1 MKIQRARIV
10 RLLLIVF
17 VVTAV
22 QAQPKSDSSVF
33 GVFSGSSPSGDAIR
47 PFLGIPLDAIAD
59 LIEWRLTL
67 HQDAV
72 THVPATYRLH
82 CEYGPAVAGLPGL
95 GGKRSSVERQGS
107 WRIGKGTKPN
117 PEAAVVYEL
126 DGSVSL
132 FRLTPDILHTLNR
145 DRSLMIGT
153 GGWSYTLYREG
164 TSEKPGDASF
174 PVGGESRSYAVAP
187 VPTDR
192 SLFGVFDG
200 RSPCQGIAREL
211 GIGVSAGCIKVKW
224 RITLWH
230 DPQTKT
236 PTRYRMED
244 SLHRR
249 APREGN
255 WTIIRGTQTEP
266 NAIIY
271 RLAPTETEAALF
283 LLRGDD
289 DVLFFLDRNLKPLI
303 GHGEFSYTLN
313 RKQSP

>member
-1 MKIQRARIV
+1 MRVQRVRIV
-10 RLLLIVF
+10 QLLLVLF
-17 VVTAV
+17 AMTAV
-22 QAQPKSDSSVF
+22 QAEPKRDSSVF

-47 PFLGIPLDAIAD
+47 PFLGIPPDAIGD
-59 LIEWRLTL
+59 LIQWRLTL
-67 HQDAV
+67 YQNAETDG
-72 THVPATYRLH
+72 PATYSLY

-95 GGKRSSVERQGS
+95 GKKRSSVERQGS
-107 WRIGKGTKPN
+107 WRIGKGTKSN
-117 PEAAVVYEL
+117 PEAVVYEL

-132 FRLTPDILHTLNR
+132 FRLTAEILHILNR

-174 PVGGESRSYAVAP
+174 PVSDESRSNAVAP

-200 RSPCQGIAREL
+200 RSPCQGIAGEL
-211 GIGVSAGCIKVKW
+211 GIGVSAGCIKAKW

-230 DPQTKT
+230 HPQTKT

-266 NAIIY
+266 NAIIDHLPA
-271 RLAPTETEAALF
+271 RSDGDGSGAVPTERRRRCP
-283 LLRGDD
+283 LLSR
-289 DVLFFLDRNLKPLI
+289 
-303 GHGEFSYTLN
+303 S
-313 RKQSP
+313 QS